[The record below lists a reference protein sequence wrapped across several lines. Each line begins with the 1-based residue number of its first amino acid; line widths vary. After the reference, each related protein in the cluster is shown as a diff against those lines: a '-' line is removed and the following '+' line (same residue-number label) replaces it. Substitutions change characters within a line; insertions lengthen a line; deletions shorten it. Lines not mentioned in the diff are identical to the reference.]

1 MSVKIRMKRLGAAKK
16 PFYRIVVADSR
27 RSTRGRFIEEIGY
40 YNPIS
45 NPRMFS
51 VDADKAKA
59 WMADGA
65 RPSET
70 VAKLFKEYGVYDAEG
85 MVQEGIDEASR
96 RAVQEAKAKERAKR
110 DEEEEKAEQEALAK
124 EQAEAE
130 KAAAEAAAAQAAEQ
144 ESEEASDENEPLA
157 QDEAAPAE
165 EAEPPVDQAE
175 N

>member
-40 YNPIS
+40 YNPIA

-65 RPSET
+65 RPSQT
-70 VAKLFKEYGVYDAEG
+70 VSKLFKEYGVYEAEG
-85 MVQEGIDEASR
+85 MVQEGLDEASR
-96 RAVQEAKAKERAKR
+96 RAVQEARAKERAKL
-110 DEEEEKAEQEALAK
+110 DEEAEKAEQEALAK
-124 EQAEAE
+124 EQAALE
-130 KAAAEAAAAQAAEQ
+130 KAAAEAAA
-144 ESEEASDENEPLA
+144 EEASQELSE
-157 QDEAAPAE
+157 APAE
-165 EAEPPVDQAE
+165 EAEAPAEEAQAPAE
-175 N
+175 NPEN